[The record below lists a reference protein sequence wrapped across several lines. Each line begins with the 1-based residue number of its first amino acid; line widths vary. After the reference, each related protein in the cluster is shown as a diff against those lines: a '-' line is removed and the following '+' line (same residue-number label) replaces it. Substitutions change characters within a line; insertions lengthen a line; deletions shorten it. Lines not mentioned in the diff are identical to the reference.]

1 MADRYLNS
9 LLGDNE
15 KIMLVTRQHW
25 FLLVSAIL
33 LEVVLT
39 IAILAA
45 VPLLA
50 ALFPVLAPFAAILYV
65 LLIYTVGR
73 GLYDYYTWRAVQYV
87 VTNRRVV
94 HLKGVM
100 NKEVTDTSLEKVNDV
115 KMEQSFFGRLFDYGD
130 LEILTASETGIDR
143 FRRIGAPI
151 RFKTAMLNAKEHMGQ
166 DEDRP
171 GGGSGAG
178 RGDIPELI
186 AELDQLRKQGAIS
199 EAEFETKKRELLGKM

>member
-15 KIMLVTRQHW
+15 RIMLVTRQHW

-39 IAILAA
+39 IVVVAGVTIATATVGPLAA
-45 VPLLA
+45 
-50 ALFPVLAPFAAILYV
+50 IGYV

-73 GLYDYYTWRAVQYV
+73 GLYDYLTWRAVQYV

-94 HLKGVM
+94 HLKGVV

-171 GGGSGAG
+171 GAGSGAG

-199 EAEFETKKRELLGKM
+199 ETEFETKKRELLGKM

>member
-1 MADRYLNS
+1 MAKNYLQS
-9 LLGDNE
+9 LLGKDE
-15 KIMLVTRQHW
+15 SILFITRQH
-25 FLLVSAIL
+25 LLQL
-33 LEVVLT
+33 LRTNGIELL
-39 IAILAA
+39 IAA
-45 VPLLA
+45 VIVAGAVVAAFFYPLALLGVAA
-50 ALFPVLAPFAAILYV
+50 ALIPLAF
-65 LLIYTVGR
+65 
-73 GLYDYYTWRAVQYV
+73 GLGDFLNWWNRQYV
-87 VTNRRVV
+87 VTSRRVIQIF
-94 HLKGVM
+94 GIF
-100 NKEVTDTSLEKVNDV
+100 NKNVIDSSLEKVNDV